1 MCHSLVS
8 PAQGSD
14 GAKLVPSSFSP
25 RRRRDEG
32 GLYMRKSVLLAA
44 SAALMTVT
52 LSHVAF
58 AVPNLNGAALRTA
71 AETTLPVETTG
82 YGYRRGYGGYG
93 YRYGDYTGG
102 YGYNDRG
109 HRGYG
114 Y

>member
-1 MCHSLVS
+1 
-8 PAQGSD
+8 
-14 GAKLVPSSFSP
+14 
-25 RRRRDEG
+25 
-32 GLYMRKSVLLAA
+32 MRKSVLLAA

-58 AVPNLNGAALRTA
+58 AAPILNGAALKTA

-93 YRYGDYTGG
+93 YRRGYGDYTGG
-102 YGYNDRG
+102 YGYDDRG